1 MIKDSQ
7 KTKLDDLD
15 RAILRALQ
23 TEANLSTV
31 ELGKRINLSTPAT
44 HARLKRLT
52 EQGYIDRYAALVNR
66 EKVGFDLLCFV
77 QISLAAHTTE
87 QVEKIR
93 KAITRM
99 PEVLECYHITGEYD
113 YVLKVALRNRKD
125 LERFLLDRL
134 TPIPGMA
141 RIHTSLVLN
150 EVKATTALPLE

>member
-1 MIKDSQ
+1 MIKISQ
-7 KTKLDDLD
+7 QSAMDAIDK
-15 RAILRALQ
+15 AILSTLQ
-23 TEANLSTV
+23 TEGNISIVDLA
-31 ELGKRINLSTPAT
+31 KRIALSTPAT
-44 HARLKRLT
+44 HARLQRLKA
-52 EQGYIDRYAALVNR
+52 QGYIDGYAALVNR
-66 EKVGFDLLCFV
+66 ERVGFDLMCFV
-77 QISLAAHTTE
+77 HISLAAHTTE

-93 KAITRM
+93 KAIAQM

-113 YVLKVALRNRKD
+113 YILKVALRNRKD

>member
-1 MIKDSQ
+1 MDAIDK
-7 KTKLDDLD
+7 
-15 RAILRALQ
+15 AILSTLQ
-23 TEANLSTV
+23 TEGNISIVDLA
-31 ELGKRINLSTPAT
+31 KRIALSTPAT
-44 HARLKRLT
+44 HARLQRLKA
-52 EQGYIDRYAALVNR
+52 QGYIDGYAALVNR
-66 EKVGFDLLCFV
+66 ERVGFDLMCFV
-77 QISLAAHTTE
+77 HISLAAHTTE

-93 KAITRM
+93 KAIAQM

-113 YVLKVALRNRKD
+113 YILKVALRNRKD